1 MKKSI
6 ITSVLLLASLISCNT
21 TKQLSNE
28 ELDRISWWAF
38 CKDFGYNEQ
47 ADRDN
52 EQAINDYL
60 DAWRGS
66 VSEEEAFAKLGI
78 TQSY

>member
-28 ELDRISWWAF
+28 ELDQGLR
-38 CKDFGYNEQ
+38 
-47 ADRDN
+47 
-52 EQAINDYL
+52 L
-60 DAWRGS
+60 
-66 VSEEEAFAKLGI
+66 
-78 TQSY
+78 